1 MRTLPAWLLAGLL
14 ISSLV
19 PAQIIVDV
27 RPIDVVIS
35 RPPIRPQRM
44 QPLVIDKHTVNVKI
58 EEGVATTT
66 VKQTFRNPNNVALE
80 GTYVFPLA
88 EDAAIGAFSMMMGGK
103 MVSGE
108 VLEKQKA
115 AQIYRDIVARSLD
128 PALLEYVGRRLF
140 QARVFPIPAMGST
153 DVEMTFSETLTRS
166 ASLLEYRYPFRTE
179 GISPAPVGEAVVVM
193 DVASRTPMRAVYS
206 PSHKVDVVK
215 KGDHEARI
223 SFEQKAYQADRD
235 FVLAIGLGSDP
246 IGATMLSHVETGG
259 DGSFVLVLS
268 PSIEVKAQKTI
279 AKDVIFVADTSGSMA
294 GEKMEQLRRALSFC
308 LKSLNQADRFGLIT
322 FSTEPRMF
330 SDKLRSVDA
339 AAIEDAL
346 RYVAELKAAGG
357 TNINEALTQALA
369 IGGGEKE
376 RPVNVIFMTDGLP
389 TVGITDVDAILKGV
403 REKNKGGVRLFVFG
417 IGHDLNPVLLDRL
430 GEENRGSRD
439 YVDEREDLEVK
450 VSGFYEKISN
460 PILADVKVSFEGLS
474 VEEVYPKTLPDLFR
488 GSQLL
493 LTGRFKG
500 EGEVKVKLSGKVD
513 GAPAEHV
520 FALKAGGSSK
530 QPSIPRLWAVR
541 KVGYLL
547 DQIRLNGEQKELK
560 DEVVRLG
567 TKYGIVTPYT
577 SFLVVEDTP
586 AAGTP
591 PRRRGETGMNP
602 PRPGG
607 GWAPG
612 GAGGAGGRRQDGG
625 GAESGLGLGD
635 TARGG
640 GGGAPAEAP
649 AADEAL
655 KKMSEKASA
664 DRGAIGLGAGSGSGR
679 AKSDA
684 DRKLEGEVDLVEQA
698 RNELKDKYFSDQV
711 TLSKHLKQLRDAQ
724 AGGSNGAL
732 VKTVGDRTFVYRYGL
747 YVESSI
753 LSLQPSALESRI
765 KKVEAY
771 SPEYFDLVA
780 KAPQLASVLALGENV
795 LFVDGDSII
804 QIVPKAAAPES
815 RPSTGTETR

>member
-1 MRTLPAWLLAGLL
+1 MRTLLASLAAVLLAA
-14 ISSLV
+14 SAPS
-19 PAQIIVDV
+19 QIIVDV
-27 RPIDVVIS
+27 RPHPLPMPHPP
-35 RPPIRPQRM
+35 RPPRFA
-44 QPLVIDKHTVNVKI
+44 PLVIERHSVNVKI
-58 EEGVATTT
+58 EEGVAVTT
-66 VKQTFRNPNNVALE
+66 VKQTFKNPNGIALE
-80 GTYVFPLA
+80 GTYLFPLA
-88 EDAAIGAFSMMMGGK
+88 EDAAIGAFSMLMGGK
-103 MVSGE
+103 MVAGE

-153 DVEMTFSETLTRS
+153 DVEMSFSETLARS

-179 GISPAPVGEAVVVM
+179 GVSPAPVGDAVVVV
-193 DVASRTPMRAVYS
+193 DVVSRTPMRAVYS

-215 KGDHEARI
+215 KGDHEAKV

-246 IGATMLSHVETGG
+246 IGATLLSHVEPGG

-279 AKDVIFVADTSGSMA
+279 AKDVIFVADTSGSMS
-294 GEKMEQLRRALSFC
+294 GEKMDQLRRALAFC
-308 LKSLNQADRFGLIT
+308 LKNLNQGDRFGLIT

-330 SDKLRSVDA
+330 SDKLRAVDPASVD
-339 AAIEDAL
+339 EAL
-346 RYVAELKAAGG
+346 KYVAELRAAGG
-357 TNINEALTQALA
+357 TNINEALGQALA
-369 IGGGEKE
+369 LGGDEKE
-376 RPVNVIFMTDGLP
+376 RPVNLIFMTDGNP
-389 TVGITDVDAILKGV
+389 TVGVTDAEAILKSV
-403 REKNKGGVRLFVFG
+403 RERNKGAVRLFVFG
-417 IGHDLNPVLLDRL
+417 IGRDLNPVLLDRL

-439 YVDEREDLEVK
+439 YVDEREDIEVK
-450 VSGFYEKISN
+450 VSGFYEKIAN
-460 PILADVKVSFEGLS
+460 PILADVKVSFEGLV

-500 EGEVKVKLSGKVD
+500 EGEVKVKLAGKVD
-513 GAPAEHV
+513 GVAAEHV
-520 FALKAGGSSK
+520 FALRAGGTSK

-560 DEVVRLG
+560 DEIVRLG

-586 AAGTP
+586 AALPG
-591 PRRRGETGMNP
+591 RRRHTGWA

-607 GWAPG
+607 GRGAVGRDQG
-612 GAGGAGGRRQDGG
+612 GLAGE
-625 GAESGLGLGD
+625 AE
-635 TARGG
+635 
-640 GGGAPAEAP
+640 GAPAAP

-655 KKMSEKASA
+655 KKAAE
-664 DRGAIGLGAGSGSGR
+664 GGR
-679 AKSDA
+679 AAGGGGKAKRDE
-684 DRKLEGEVDLVEQA
+684 DDERKVEGEVRLLEA
-698 RNELKDKYFSDQV
+698 RAELKDKYFGDQI
-711 TLSKHLKQLRDAQ
+711 TLSQHLKQLRDAQ
-724 AGGSNGAL
+724 SGGSSGAL
-732 VKTVGDRTFVYRYGL
+732 VKSVGDRTFVSRYGL

-753 LSLQPSALESRI
+753 LGLDPAAIESRI
-765 KKVEAY
+765 KKLEAY
-771 SPEYFDLVA
+771 SPEYFDLLG
-780 KAPQLASVLALGENV
+780 KAPQLAPVLALGENV
-795 LFVDGDSII
+795 LFVEGETIW
-804 QIVPKAAAPES
+804 QIVPKAATPES

>member
-1 MRTLPAWLLAGLL
+1 MRTLLASLAAALFL
-14 ISSLV
+14 IPLA
-19 PAQIIVDV
+19 PAQII
-27 RPIDVVIS
+27 IDVHPHPHIVPMP
-35 RPPIRPQRM
+35 RPPRPPRLA
-44 QPLVIDKHTVNVKI
+44 PLVIERHTVNVKI
-58 EEGVATTT
+58 EDGVATTT
-66 VKQTFRNPNNVALE
+66 VKQTFKNPNGMALE
-80 GTYVFPLA
+80 GTYLFPLA
-88 EDAAIGAFSMMMGGK
+88 EDAAIANFAMLMGGK

-153 DVEMTFSETLTRS
+153 DVEMAFSETLSRS
-166 ASLLEYRYPFRTE
+166 AALLEYRYPFRTE
-179 GISPAPVGEAVVVM
+179 GISPAPVGEAVVVIE
-193 DVASRTPMRAVYS
+193 VASRMPMRAIYS

-215 KGDHEARI
+215 KGDNEARI

-235 FVLAIGLGSDP
+235 FVVAIGLGSDP
-246 IGATMLSHVETGG
+246 IGATMLSHVEMGG
-259 DGSFVLVLS
+259 EGSFVLVLS

-294 GEKMEQLRRALSFC
+294 GEKMEQLKRALSFC
-308 LKSLNQADRFGLIT
+308 LKSLNQGDRFGLIT
-322 FSTEPRMF
+322 FSTEPRML
-330 SDKLRSVDA
+330 SDRLRAVDA
-339 AAIEDAL
+339 SAIDDAL
-346 RYVAELKAAGG
+346 RYVTELKAAGG
-357 TNINEALTQALA
+357 TNINEALAQAVA
-369 IGGGEKE
+369 MGGDEKE
-376 RPVNVIFMTDGLP
+376 RPVNVIFMTDGNP
-389 TVGITDVDAILKGV
+389 TVGVTDADAILKSV
-403 REKNKGGVRLFVFG
+403 RDKNKGGVRLFVFG

-460 PILADVKVSFEGLS
+460 PILADVKVSFEGLT

-500 EGEVKVKLSGKVD
+500 EGEVKVKLTGKVN

-530 QPSIPRLWAVR
+530 QPSLPRLWAVR

-586 AAGTP
+586 TAGPRPTP
-591 PRRRGETGMNP
+591 M

-607 GWAPG
+607 GRGERG
-612 GAGGAGGRRQDGG
+612 GLRRADGGTPPFGGVAGGAGQG
-625 GAESGLGLGD
+625 
-635 TARGG
+635 
-640 GGGAPAEAP
+640 PPPPEAP

-655 KKMSEKASA
+655 KRAS
-664 DRGAIGLGAGSGSGR
+664 SSWTR
-679 AKSDA
+679 AKAKDDSDSS
-684 DRKLEGEVDLVEQA
+684 DKLEVDRVEEA
-698 RNELKDKYFSDQV
+698 RAELKDKYFSDQV
-711 TLSKHLKQLRDAQ
+711 TLSKHLKLLRDAQ

-732 VKTVGDRTFVYRYGL
+732 VKSVGDRTFVYRYGL

-753 LSLQPSALESRI
+753 LGLQSSAIEGKI

-771 SPEYFDLVA
+771 STEYFDLLA
-780 KAPQLASVLALGENV
+780 KSPHLASVLALGDNV
-795 LFVDGDSII
+795 LFVDGESIV